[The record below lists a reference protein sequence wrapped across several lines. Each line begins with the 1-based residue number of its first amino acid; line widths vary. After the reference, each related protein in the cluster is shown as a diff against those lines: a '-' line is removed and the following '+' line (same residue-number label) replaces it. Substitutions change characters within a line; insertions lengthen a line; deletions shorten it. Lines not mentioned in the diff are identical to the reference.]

1 MIETDEELI
10 QENVDTH
17 NGAGRSIPIS
27 GKETGSSVPKT
38 PQRAT
43 KRNFSGRA
51 YLLIA
56 ILLIVVISSLA
67 WFYYSRNSIDRQTT
81 AALDEAYTSGRPLE
95 SRITGLKYAPFTTT
109 RGEKEGQN
117 SETLRLAESD
127 LLRAV
132 IKDRSSGNLHALG
145 RFYLAKQEF
154 ENAIA
159 QLAEAEKI
167 APDNARILSDLG
179 TAYLEKSRSI
189 PDEQGGQQLK
199 MRAMALEEFEKAVEA
214 DPKMPE
220 AIFNRSICRQL
231 LILPFQTRQ
240 SWQDYLDLDPGS
252 KWAEEGRRRL
262 EQVETVTFPGRKP
275 EELLQDFMAAYRA
288 RDDEKAY
295 RIVSR
300 NREMITG
307 KLIPQR
313 LAKLITESD
322 GDQKTEYLSAL
333 EYIGKL
339 EDERS
344 GDPFFP
350 ELAKFYSSASKEK
363 LAAMRPAQEAVFR
376 GYGSANN
383 SNDALA
389 EFQNAQKVF
398 QENGDTWEA
407 AICAYWIGYI
417 LSSQNHVN
425 EGTAILE
432 TALTKSPGY
441 KWLSSQY
448 LNWLGYNMI
457 STRQLSKALEYNRR
471 SLVLAGQTND
481 YYLEQK
487 ALSQKTTIY
496 RRLGRY
502 EEAIDTFKKVLRASE
517 SPEASERQK
526 WRDLDVAASLFFD
539 MKYLRVSAIYEKEAQ
554 QLAAARLEEKTFDFE
569 SNLKLGMIHGARR
582 DDVRAFASFES
593 ALDIAKNFSDEK
605 LRRKSF
611 AITRLQ
617 YAHAKREAGNCKDA
631 LNDYNESLSFYD
643 TGEYRLN
650 QYEAHKGRLICY
662 VETKND
668 EAVRIELPVILS
680 LFRDY
685 REKILEEQNR
695 NTFFNTEQDSYD
707 IAVDYEFGRQNL
719 ETAFDYSEESR
730 ARSLL
735 DMQTAP
741 VEVIQAGSY
750 PDIKFPAAI
759 TEPLKMSQMLP
770 EIPQGVQVIQYSV
783 LRDKTL
789 IWHITRGEYS
799 VVKSEITENDLREKI
814 SGYLEMLKKH
824 DASEAEKAVAAG
836 KELYALLL
844 DPVKDKLDPAKE
856 ICIIPDKSLFQLSF
870 STLVSPASSKYFL
883 TEYTLVSAPSLNV
896 FLNSSRMAAK
906 YAGTTD
912 ETVLS
917 IGDPSFN
924 EKDFP
929 ELRRIGS
936 AKGEAE
942 KIRGFYGPKSSL
954 LNNEKAL
961 KINVMSKM
969 PEADVM
975 HFGGHYIVNDGSP
988 LLSGFVLS
996 EDLRTHNREDS
1007 ILSNYEILGDKL
1019 SNTRLIVLAAC
1030 RTGVE
1035 TYYGGEGMIGASRTF
1050 LAAGVP
1056 LVVASQWAVD
1066 SESTAEL
1073 MVRFHR
1079 YRKTGGL
1086 STAQALRRAQLDMLE
1101 GDNESYRDPYYWAGF
1116 VTFGGYAQF

>member
-1 MIETDEELI
+1 MLETEEELI
-10 QENVDTH
+10 QKYADTDL
-17 NGAGRSIPIS
+17 AAERAFLVSEKDS
-27 GKETGSSVPKT
+27 AASVPKT
-38 PQRAT
+38 SEKTTIKFFR
-43 KRNFSGRA
+43 GRT
-51 YLLIA
+51 LLIA
-56 ILLIVVISSLA
+56 IVLIAVISPLA
-67 WFYYSRNSIDRQTT
+67 WYYSRNSIDRQTT
-81 AALDEAYTSGRPLE
+81 AALDNTYANGRPLE
-95 SRITGLKYAPFTTT
+95 SWITSLKYAPFTTT
-109 RGEKEGQN
+109 RGEDKEVR
-117 SETLRLAESD
+117 SDALRQTELN
-127 LLRAV
+127 LLNAV
-132 IKDRSSGNLHALG
+132 VNDKSARNRHALG

-154 ENAIA
+154 ENAVR
-159 QLAEAEKI
+159 QLEEAKKI
-167 APDNARILSDLG
+167 APSDARILTDLG
-179 TAYLEKSRSI
+179 TAYLEKSRTI
-189 PDEQGGQQLK
+189 PDDQGGQQLK

-220 AIFNRSICRQL
+220 AVFNRSICRQL
-231 LILPFQTRQ
+231 LALPIQTRQ
-240 SWQDYLDLDPGS
+240 SWQGYLDLDPNS
-252 KWAEEGRRRL
+252 KWAEEARRRL
-262 EQVETVTFPGRKP
+262 AQVETDTSPGKNSDA
-275 EELLQDFMAAYRA
+275 LLQDFMAAYRA
-288 RDDEKAY
+288 RDDEQAY

-339 EDERS
+339 ENERS
-344 GDPFFP
+344 GDPFWA
-350 ELAKFYSSASKEK
+350 EIAKFYSSVSNGK
-363 LAAMRPAQEAVFR
+363 LTALRQAQEAVFR

-383 SNDALA
+383 SEDALV
-389 EFQNAQKVF
+389 EFQNAQKLF

-407 AICAYWIGYI
+407 AICSYWIGYI
-417 LSSQNHVN
+417 LSGQSHVG

-432 TALTKSPGY
+432 TALAKSPGY

-457 STRQLSKALEYNRR
+457 STRQLSKALEYNQR
-471 SLVLAGQTND
+471 SLELAGQTHD

-496 RRLGRY
+496 RRLGQYR
-502 EEAIDTFKKVLRASE
+502 EAIDTFKKVLRASE

-554 QLAAARLEEKTFDFE
+554 QLAVRLDEKTFDFE
-569 SNLKLGMIHGARR
+569 SNLKLGMIHGALR
-582 DDVRAFASFES
+582 DNARAFASFDG
-593 ALDIAKNFSDEK
+593 ALDIAKDFSDEK
-605 LRRKSF
+605 LRKKSF

-617 YAHAKREAGNCKDA
+617 YGHAKREAGNCADA
-631 LNDYNESLSFYD
+631 LNDYNEALTFYD

-668 EAVRIELPVILS
+668 EAVQVELPVILS

-685 REKILEEQNR
+685 REKILEERNR
-695 NTFFNTEQDSYD
+695 NTFFDAEQDSYD

-719 ETAFDYSEESR
+719 ESAFDYSEESR

-735 DMQTAP
+735 DMQASP
-741 VEVIQAGSY
+741 VEVVQAGSF
-750 PDIKFPAAI
+750 PEIKFPAAI
-759 TEPLKMSQMLP
+759 TEPLKLSQMLP
-770 EIPQGVQVIQYSV
+770 EIPQDVQVIQYSV
-783 LRDKTL
+783 LKDKTL
-789 IWHITRGEYS
+789 IWLITREGYS
-799 VVKSEITENDLREKI
+799 VVKSEIRETALREKI
-814 SGYLEMLKKH
+814 SAYLELLRKH
-824 DASEAEKAVAAG
+824 DASEREKAGAAAR
-836 KELYALLL
+836 ELYGLLL

-870 STLVSPASSKYFL
+870 PALVSPASNKYFL
-883 TEYTLVSAPSLNV
+883 TEYTVISAPSLNV

-906 YAGTTD
+906 YAGITD

-917 IGDPSFN
+917 IGDPAFN

-929 ELRRIGS
+929 GLPRIRS
-936 AKGEAE
+936 AKVEAE
-942 KIRGFYGPKSSL
+942 KIGISYGPKSSI
-954 LNNEKAL
+954 LNGETAL
-961 KINVMSKM
+961 KKDVIAKM
-969 PEADVM
+969 PGTDVM
-975 HFGGHYIVNDGSP
+975 HFGGHYIVNDRSP

-996 EDLRTHNREDS
+996 EDPRTHTREDS

-1073 MVRFHR
+1073 MVRFHH
-1079 YRKTGGL
+1079 YRKTGNL

-1101 GDNESYRDPYYWAGF
+1101 GDNELYRDPYYWAGF

>member
-1 MIETDEELI
+1 MIETGEELI
-10 QENVDTH
+10 QEDVDTDLA
-17 NGAGRSIPIS
+17 AGRAFLVS
-27 GKETGSSVPKT
+27 GKDSVSPVPKRSEKT
-38 PQRAT
+38 T
-43 KRNFSGRA
+43 IKNFRGRA
-51 YLLIA
+51 LLIA
-56 ILLIVVISSLA
+56 ILFIAVISSLS
-67 WFYYSRNSIDRQTT
+67 WLYYSRNSIDRQTT
-81 AALDEAYTSGRPLE
+81 AALDNTYTNGRPLE
-95 SRITGLKYAPFTTT
+95 SWITGLKYAPFTTT
-109 RGEKEGQN
+109 RGEDKEIQ
-117 SETLRLAESD
+117 SDALRQTELN
-127 LLRAV
+127 LLNAV
-132 IKDRSSGNLHALG
+132 VNDKSARNRHALG

-154 ENAIA
+154 ENAIR
-159 QLAEAEKI
+159 QLEEAEKI
-167 APDNARILSDLG
+167 APNDARILTDLG
-179 TAYLEKSRSI
+179 TAYLEKSRTI

-199 MRAMALEEFEKAVEA
+199 MRAMAMEEFEKAVEA

-220 AIFNRSICRQL
+220 AVFNRSICRQL
-231 LILPFQTRQ
+231 LVLPFQTRQ
-240 SWQDYLDLDPGS
+240 SWQDYLDLDPSS
-252 KWAEEGRRRL
+252 KWAEEARRRL
-262 EQVETVTFPGRKP
+262 EQVETVTLPGKNSDA
-275 EELLQDFMAAYRA
+275 LLQDFMSAYRA
-288 RDDEKAY
+288 RDDEQAY

-322 GDQKTEYLSAL
+322 GDQKSEYLSAL

-339 EDERS
+339 ENERS
-344 GDPFFP
+344 GDPFFL

-363 LAAMRPAQEAVFR
+363 LAAMRQAQEAVFR

-383 SNDALA
+383 SKDALA

-398 QENGDTWEA
+398 QENGNTWEA
-407 AICAYWIGYI
+407 AICSYWIGYI
-417 LSSQNHVN
+417 LSNQSHVN
-425 EGTAILE
+425 EGTATLE
-432 TALTKSPGY
+432 TALTKSLGY
-441 KWLSSQY
+441 KWLSAQY
-448 LNWLGYNMI
+448 LNWLGYNMN
-457 STRQLSKALEYNRR
+457 STRQLSKALEYNQR
-471 SLVLAGQTND
+471 SLELAGQTND
-481 YYLEQK
+481 YYLDQK

-496 RRLGRY
+496 RRLGQYR
-502 EEAIDTFKKVLRASE
+502 EAIDTFQKVLRASE
-517 SPEASERQK
+517 FPEASERQK

-539 MKYLRVSAIYEKEAQ
+539 MKYFRVSAIYEKEAQ

-582 DDVRAFASFES
+582 DNARAFASFES

-611 AITRLQ
+611 AIAKLQ
-617 YAHAKREAGNCKDA
+617 YAHAKREAGSCADA
-631 LNDYNESLSFYD
+631 LNDYNEALTFYD

-668 EAVRIELPVILS
+668 EAVRVELPVILS

-695 NTFFNTEQDSYD
+695 NTFFDSEQDSYD

-719 ETAFDYSEESR
+719 ESAFDYSEESR

-735 DMQTAP
+735 DMQTSP
-741 VEVIQAGSY
+741 VEVVQAGSF
-750 PDIKFPAAI
+750 PEIKFPAAI
-759 TEPLKMSQMLP
+759 TEPLKLSQMLP
-770 EIPQGVQVIQYSV
+770 EIPQAIQVIQYSV
-783 LRDKTL
+783 LKDKTL
-789 IWHITRGEYS
+789 IWLITRGGYS
-799 VVKSEITENDLREKI
+799 VVKSEIGETALREKI
-814 SGYLEMLKKH
+814 SAYLELLKKH
-824 DASEAEKAVAAG
+824 DASEAEKAGAAAR
-836 KELYALLL
+836 ELYGLLL

-870 STLVSPASSKYFL
+870 PALVSPASNKYFL
-883 TEYTLVSAPSLNV
+883 TEYTVISAPSLNV

-906 YAGTTD
+906 YAGITD
-912 ETVLS
+912 ETILS
-917 IGDPSFN
+917 IGDPAFN

-929 ELRRIGS
+929 GLPRIRS
-936 AKGEAE
+936 AKVEAE
-942 KIRGFYGPKSSL
+942 KIGRSYGPKSSI
-954 LNNEKAL
+954 LNEGNAL
-961 KINVMSKM
+961 KKDVIAKM
-969 PEADVM
+969 PGADVM

-996 EDLRTHNREDS
+996 EDPRTHTREDS

-1079 YRKTGGL
+1079 SRKTGNL